1 MTSEPMQFDCVKAA
15 KRLHELIDGELTPAI
30 EVAIRQHLRDC
41 AQCMAV
47 YEFEE
52 EFCRFV
58 KIKAKG
64 QTPPGDLKERILKEL
79 GLSGNSRNE

>member
-1 MTSEPMQFDCVKAA
+1 MTSEPMQIDCQEAA
-15 KRLHELIDGELTPAI
+15 RRLHELIDGELTP
-30 EVAIRQHLRDC
+30 EVEETIRQHLRDC
-41 AQCMAV
+41 ARCMAV

-52 EFCRFV
+52 AFCRFV

-64 QTPPGDLKERILKEL
+64 QTTPGDLKERILKEL

>member
-1 MTSEPMQFDCVKAA
+1 MTSEPMQIDCKEAA
-15 KRLHELIDGELTPAI
+15 KRLHELIDGELTP
-30 EVAIRQHLRDC
+30 EVEETIRQHLRDC
-41 AQCMAV
+41 ARCMAV

-52 EFCRFV
+52 AFCRFV

-64 QTPPGDLKERILKEL
+64 QTTPGDLKERILKEL

>member
-1 MTSEPMQFDCVKAA
+1 MTSEPMQIDCKEAA
-15 KRLHELIDGELTPAI
+15 KRLHELIDGELTPEI
-30 EVAIRQHLRDC
+30 EEAIRQHLRDC

-52 EFCRFV
+52 AFCRFV

-64 QTPPGDLKERILKEL
+64 QTTPRDLKERILKEL
-79 GLSGNSRNE
+79 GLSASSRNE

>member
-1 MTSEPMQFDCVKAA
+1 MTSEPTQIDCKEAA
-15 KRLHELIDGELTPAI
+15 KRLHELIDGELTPETEA
-30 EVAIRQHLRDC
+30 AIRQHLRDC

-52 EFCRFV
+52 AFCRFV

-64 QTPPGDLKERILKEL
+64 QTTPGDLKERILKEL
-79 GLSGNSRNE
+79 GLSASSRNE